1 MQLILD
7 TKDLK
12 LLRKRGSFLVEPP
25 EGKGQ
30 PRLISAKKLSSIA
43 VTASVLISSD
53 AVRLAIQE
61 EVPILFFD
69 RIGKA
74 EARLWSPYF
83 GSIATLRRQQVRFA
97 ETPAA
102 TRWIIQLYQRK
113 AEEQVRNLRYLATQQ
128 KDLADALDRAVQ
140 AIERQARSLKRYENQ
155 PLAEVRNPL
164 MGNEGSAARAYW
176 QAVASAL
183 PPEFQFAKRSRRP
196 AEDLFNAVLNYLYG
210 MLYSV
215 VESGLFATGLDPH
228 LGLLHADEY
237 RKPVLAFDLIEPF
250 RPWVDRLLIDEC
262 LIHTLENSY
271 ATANQY
277 GLFLNKK
284 GKAYVIPLF
293 NQWLRSTRRH
303 AGRET
308 TVRNHIYT
316 LAAKLAQRV
325 RTFEGGGDEF
335 GSDLDPDEHEP

>member
-7 TKDLK
+7 TKGLK

-43 VTASVLISSD
+43 ITATVLISSD
-53 AVRLAIQE
+53 AVRLAIQQ

-97 ETPAA
+97 ESPAA

-113 AEEQVRNLRYLATQQ
+113 AEEQVRNLRYLSHRREG
-128 KDLADALDRAVQ
+128 LAEPLDQALR
-140 AIERQARSLKRYENQ
+140 AIERQARQLQQYQTKL
-155 PLAEVRNPL
+155 LAEVRNSL
-164 MGNEGSAARAYW
+164 MGNEGSAARQYW
-176 QAVASAL
+176 QSVASAL
-183 PPEFQFAKRSRRP
+183 PPEYQFAKRSRRP
-196 AEDLFNAVLNYLYG
+196 AEDLFNAALNYLYG

-215 VESGLFATGLDPH
+215 VESGLFAAGLDPH

-250 RPWVDRLLIDEC
+250 RPWVERLLIDEC
-262 LIHTLENSY
+262 LLHTLESSY
-271 ATANQY
+271 VTANQY
-277 GLFLNKK
+277 GLFLNKQ
-284 GKAYVIPLF
+284 GKAYLIPLF
-293 NQWLRSTRRH
+293 NEWLRSTRRH

-308 TVRNHIYT
+308 SVRNHIYT

-325 RTFEGGGDEF
+325 RTFETEEGEEV
-335 GSDLDPDEHEP
+335 DPDLPDG